1 VTAVS
6 ETPLPGRELFA
17 SYAFPPNELGY
28 CGPPDSS
35 VLLNDHGPA
44 AIDRHAKGFDGAWPY
59 LEEIAAASG
68 RDDPLDPEVVRAYW
82 VGGPLLERVD
92 GHRMLDRL
100 RTALPGQPTGLL
112 DAVDGHSE
120 VLAHHSFHVFA
131 VYPWVRFL
139 DGDPGHPLRILQAC
153 RIRWGVVD
161 FVDDDHV
168 VISSPPVRY
177 DDGLLVLGEPVPE
190 RVRWR
195 RDDGVSLAP
204 RPAPGATVAAHW
216 DWVCDTLDE
225 PGCAALAT
233 ATVSTLNLV
242 NRVRR

>member
-1 VTAVS
+1 MTAIP
-6 ETPLPGRELFA
+6 EIPLPGRELFA

-35 VLLNDHGPA
+35 VLLNGRGPA
-44 AIDRHAKGFDGAWPY
+44 AVDRHAKGFDGAWPY

-68 RDDPLDPEVVRAYW
+68 LDDPLDPEVVRSYW
-82 VGGPLLERVD
+82 IGGPLLDRVN

-100 RTALPGQPTGLL
+100 RAALAGQPSGLL
-112 DAVDGHSE
+112 GDLDDPSDL
-120 VLAHHSFHVFA
+120 LAHHSFHVFV

-139 DGDPGHPLRILQAC
+139 DADPRHPLRILQSC

-161 FVDDDHV
+161 SVDDSYV
-168 VISSPPVRY
+168 VITSPPVRY
-177 DDGLLVLGEPVPE
+177 DRRLLVLGDPVSE

-204 RPAPGATVAAHW
+204 RPTLGATVTAHW
-216 DWVCDTLDE
+216 DWVCGTIDV
-225 PGCAALAT
+225 PGCEALAT
-233 ATVSTLNLV
+233 ATRSTLNLV
-242 NRVRR
+242 NRVRS